1 MKAHAEITAKI
12 IAQMETAGSNWLNP
26 MTGDGFGLP
35 RNAVSG
41 HRYQGI
47 NVLIL
52 GFTGSYWATYKQWQG
67 KGCQVRKGEKGT
79 SIVLFKKIEIKDKAT
94 GDKKMIPMLKTFSVF
109 SANQV
114 DGEFADKISKKGLKK
129 DETEIVEA
137 ADAWVAATGAIVRT
151 DHSARA
157 FYSPAADYIQIPVRE
172 VFTATPTS
180 TSTEAYYSTL
190 LHELAHWTGNK
201 SRLDRLS
208 MKNGFGSEGYAM
220 EELVA
225 ELASAFQCALLDI
238 SPSPREDHAKYLNN
252 WLKVLKDD
260 PKAIFKA
267 AAAAEKAVRF
277 IEDLQPQSQSQE
289 EAA

>member
-1 MKAHAEITAKI
+1 
-12 IAQMETAGSNWLNP
+12 METAGSNWLNP

-114 DGEFADKISKKGLKK
+114 DGEFADK
-129 DETEIVEA
+129 DQQE
-137 ADAWVAATGAIVRT
+137 R
-151 DHSARA
+151 
-157 FYSPAADYIQIPVRE
+157 
-172 VFTATPTS
+172 
-180 TSTEAYYSTL
+180 
-190 LHELAHWTGNK
+190 
-201 SRLDRLS
+201 
-208 MKNGFGSEGYAM
+208 
-220 EELVA
+220 
-225 ELASAFQCALLDI
+225 
-238 SPSPREDHAKYLNN
+238 
-252 WLKVLKDD
+252 
-260 PKAIFKA
+260 
-267 AAAAEKAVRF
+267 
-277 IEDLQPQSQSQE
+277 PQE
-289 EAA
+289 R

>member
-94 GDKKMIPMLKTFSVF
+94 GDKKMIPMLKTF
-109 SANQV
+109 
-114 DGEFADKISKKGLKK
+114 
-129 DETEIVEA
+129 
-137 ADAWVAATGAIVRT
+137 
-151 DHSARA
+151 
-157 FYSPAADYIQIPVRE
+157 
-172 VFTATPTS
+172 
-180 TSTEAYYSTL
+180 
-190 LHELAHWTGNK
+190 
-201 SRLDRLS
+201 
-208 MKNGFGSEGYAM
+208 
-220 EELVA
+220 
-225 ELASAFQCALLDI
+225 
-238 SPSPREDHAKYLNN
+238 
-252 WLKVLKDD
+252 
-260 PKAIFKA
+260 
-267 AAAAEKAVRF
+267 
-277 IEDLQPQSQSQE
+277 
-289 EAA
+289 